1 LDDIV
6 NTGYEHGCDKECDT
20 PQETRPDECF
30 LVFNEEKEGKS
41 HYSIKFYEYRQYDK
55 ESSPY
60 RLLFLYA
67 SKY

>member
-6 NTGYEHGCDKECDT
+6 NTGYEHGCNKKCDT

-41 HYSIKFYEYRQYDK
+41 HYSIKFDEYG
-55 ESSPY
+55 
-60 RLLFLYA
+60 
-67 SKY
+67 